1 MRGDVQREKH
11 HGRKLLA
18 DLGAGIAA
26 SRAPAGGPASTVGGS
41 AKQSGCKLTRRLGL
55 QILREALTCG
65 FAAAAH
71 NPNTKG
77 ERERERERER
87 QTETEREVE
96 RERERER
103 DRDRE
108 TERQEGENEEGE

>member
-77 ERERERERER
+77 ERERERER
-87 QTETEREVE
+87 QTETEREV
-96 RERERER
+96 ERERER